1 MWKYMFNRFLGNE
14 ISKYVDS
21 KNKAKRQQRESQKRF
36 EVHREQLRQE
46 ESQKEIILRI
56 QKEKFNRHINLADA
70 FLRDVVKLEQMV
82 DDKAASIK
90 EFFNYNG
97 DMKIYRSIFLT
108 TPQKEELKKQLDLKP
123 ADYIAYPHTNYQK
136 DEASTIEY
144 IFENTN
150 IFKSLKQKMSLKRYV
165 LYANAKFPTIY
176 LFLRLD
182 SK

>member
-21 KNKAKRQQRESQKRF
+21 KNKAKRQQKESKKRF

-46 ESQKEIILRI
+46 ESQKETTLRI
-56 QKEKFNRHINLADA
+56 QKEKFNRHINLANS
-70 FLRDVVKLEQMV
+70 FLCDVVKLEQMI
-82 DDKAASIK
+82 DENAASIK
-90 EFFNYNG
+90 DFFDYNG
-97 DMKIYRSIFLT
+97 NTKIYKSIFLT

-123 ADYIAYPHTNYQK
+123 ADYIAYPQTNYQK
-136 DEASTIEY
+136 DEASTIEF
-144 IFENTN
+144 IFENTS
-150 IFKSLKQKMSLKRYV
+150 IFKSLQQKMSLKRYV

-176 LFLRLD
+176 FFLRFD

>member
-36 EVHREQLRQE
+36 EAHREQLRQE
-46 ESQKEIILRI
+46 EIALQI
-56 QKEKFNRHINLADA
+56 QKEKFNRHINAADA
-70 FLRDVVKLEQMV
+70 FLRDVVKLEQTI

-90 EFFNYNG
+90 EFFDYNG
-97 DMKIYRSIFLT
+97 DTKIYKSIFLT
-108 TPQKEELKKQLDLKP
+108 TPQKEELKKQLGLKP
-123 ADYIAYPHTNYQK
+123 ADYIAYPHTSYHR
-136 DEASTIEY
+136 DEASTIEF

-150 IFKSLKQKMSLKRYV
+150 IFKSLKQKMSLKKYV

-182 SK
+182 GK